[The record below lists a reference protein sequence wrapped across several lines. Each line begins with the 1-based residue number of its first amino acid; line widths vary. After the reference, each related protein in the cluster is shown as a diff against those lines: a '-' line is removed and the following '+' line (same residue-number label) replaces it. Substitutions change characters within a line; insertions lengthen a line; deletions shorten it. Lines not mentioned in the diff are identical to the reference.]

1 MKAEGCE
8 GEGRGRRD
16 VAVSAGPGS
25 GSNHPKGMAWVVLEA
40 LAHRPRPED
49 SHPEETRFRRN
60 SSVVMVKV
68 FVPYGVSHADL

>member
-1 MKAEGCE
+1 MFHDVYATPLTMKAEGCE

-25 GSNHPKGMAWVVLEA
+25 GSNHPKGMAWVAFEA

-60 SSVVMVKV
+60 LHQKI
-68 FVPYGVSHADL
+68 